1 MNEKSRFS
9 SCHFT
14 QSYIIFSCDSLY
26 LKATT
31 HVSLGTWMDS
41 SYLDIYVL
49 FLHCKNLKK
58 KALAKYYLKKE
69 APYFCVAI
77 YIRDIFLYYLNI
89 HRHLWILTKWYFY
102 LFSTYS
108 ERRGMGL
115 YTIAGNSIWTWRNP
129 GGLGPL
135 HSTQSGHFP

>member
-1 MNEKSRFS
+1 MSLYSVIHNFLLWQPILKSYNTCKFGHMDGFLLFGHICTLLALQELEKES
-9 SCHFT
+9 SC
-14 QSYIIFSCDSLY
+14 Q
-26 LKATT
+26 
-31 HVSLGTWMDS
+31 
-41 SYLDIYVL
+41 VL
-49 FLHCKNLKK
+49 F
-58 KALAKYYLKKE
+58 KKE